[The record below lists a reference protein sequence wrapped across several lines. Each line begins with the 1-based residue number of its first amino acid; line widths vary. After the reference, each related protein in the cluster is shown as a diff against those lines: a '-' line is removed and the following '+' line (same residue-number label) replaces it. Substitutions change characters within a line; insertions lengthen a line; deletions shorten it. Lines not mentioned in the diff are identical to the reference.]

1 MKPSRLLATAAAT
14 VAALSLALAGC
25 STGSSNGSNAGTGGG
40 DAAAAADNAA
50 YPVTIKHVY
59 GETTIEKAPT
69 RVATLGWSDQ
79 DVVLSLGV
87 VPVASTKITY
97 GGNAA
102 GSTQWFDA
110 KLKELGGKQP
120 ARYSDADGIPVEE
133 VAKATPDLILA
144 TNSGITKDEYAKL
157 SKIAPTIAYPGDAWG
172 TSWQTSLDLIGK
184 ALGRSTEAAKVKAE
198 TEAVLKKAQADNPQI
213 VGKTVIFGML
223 SATDTS
229 QVQFYTPLDNRPRV
243 LTDLGMKTAP
253 VVEELSK
260 GTKDFSKSISAEQ
273 ASTLKSDVFIT
284 YTEKPGEM
292 RKFLTNPLLKQI
304 PAFKTGGYVEAA
316 NPVDVT
322 GMSSPS
328 PLSLPYVVDKF
339 VPSIAQAVDRADG

>member
-1 MKPSRLLATAAAT
+1 MKPSRLLATVAAT

-25 STGSSNGSNAGTGGG
+25 STGSTTDAGASNG
-40 DAAAAADNAA
+40 DAAPAADAAA
-50 YPVTIKHVY
+50 YPVSIKHVY

-102 GSTQWFDA
+102 GSTAWFDA
-110 KLKELGGKQP
+110 KLKELGGQQP

-133 VAKATPDLILA
+133 VAKATPDLIVA
-144 TNSGITKDEYAKL
+144 TNSGITKDEYDKL

-172 TSWQTSLDLIGK
+172 TSWQTSLDMIGT
-184 ALGRSTEAAKVKAE
+184 ALGRSDEAAKVKAE
-198 TEAVLKKAQADNPQI
+198 TEAVLKKAQTDNPQI

-253 VVEELSK
+253 VVEQLSK
-260 GTKDFSKSISAEQ
+260 GSKEFFKTISAEQ
-273 ASTLKSDVFIT
+273 AGTLKSDVFIT

-292 RKFLTNPLLKQI
+292 GKFLSDPLLKQI

-316 NPVDVT
+316 NPVEVT

-328 PLSLPYVVDKF
+328 PLSLPYVAEKF
-339 VPSIAQAVDRADG
+339 VPLIAQAVDRADG